1 MDPQLQL
8 VLMIESGLISILG
21 GAISA
26 IVVSILTR
34 RKNEAET
41 KKLQAETEKLLQEIN
56 SARNA
61 PQKEAL
67 KILRERMIIAISGI
81 KSLVPAYVV
90 HTNLNTLPSEALNE
104 FLSGV
109 TFSDHEKQALI
120 TAKDRNV
127 FYQQVLSQHNW
138 QYAESAVRDFHN
150 YFVMNSYL
158 INENIIP
165 LCKELDTLLNMSIE
179 GTKLQQAAGVDVK
192 LAEINDL
199 FQKMLPVQEKLESLV
214 KEELNSI
221 LSAG

>member
-61 PQKEAL
+61 PRKEAL

>member
-41 KKLQAETEKLLQEIN
+41 KKLQAETEKLLQEMN
-56 SARNA
+56 NARNA
-61 PQKEAL
+61 PRKEAL
-67 KILRERMIIAISGI
+67 KILREKMIMAISGI

-90 HTNLNTLPSEALNE
+90 HTDLNLLPPEALNE

-109 TFSDHEKQALI
+109 TFSDYEKQALI
-120 TAKDRNV
+120 TAKDKNF
-127 FYQQVLSQHNW
+127 FYRQVLSQHNW

-199 FQKMLPVQEKLESLV
+199 FQKMLPIQEKLESLI
-214 KEELNSI
+214 KKELNSI
-221 LSAG
+221 